1 MAIAVIYMC
10 VISTSDIFS
19 VLLLEIV
26 MHTEELFKLFF
37 RLLDPDMHPPRLYQ
51 RGDLEM
57 FWRER
62 FSEALGLQEPNGA
75 MMGYVELPKIFL
87 KTYRAVQEKMESS
100 K

>member
-1 MAIAVIYMC
+1 
-10 VISTSDIFS
+10 
-19 VLLLEIV
+19 

-62 FSEALGLQEPNGA
+62 FSEALGFQEPSGA
-75 MMGYVELPKIFL
+75 VMSYVELPKIFL

>member
-1 MAIAVIYMC
+1 
-10 VISTSDIFS
+10 
-19 VLLLEIV
+19 

-37 RLLDPDMHPPRLYQ
+37 RLLDPDMHPPKLYQ
-51 RGDLEM
+51 RGGLEM

-62 FSEALGLQEPNGA
+62 FSEALGFQEPNGA
-75 MMGYVELPKIFL
+75 MMSYVELPKIFL

>member
-1 MAIAVIYMC
+1 
-10 VISTSDIFS
+10 
-19 VLLLEIV
+19 
-26 MHTEELFKLFF
+26 MHTEELFQLFF
-37 RLLDPDMHPPRLYQ
+37 KLLDPDMHPPRLYQ

-62 FSEALGLQEPNGA
+62 FSEALGFQEAHGA

>member
-1 MAIAVIYMC
+1 
-10 VISTSDIFS
+10 
-19 VLLLEIV
+19 

-37 RLLDPDMHPPRLYQ
+37 KLLDPDMNLVRLYQ

-62 FSEALGLQEPNGA
+62 FSEALGFQEPNGA
-75 MMGYVELPKIFL
+75 MMSYVELPKIFL

>member
-1 MAIAVIYMC
+1 MN
-10 VISTSDIFS
+10 
-19 VLLLEIV
+19 
-26 MHTEELFKLFF
+26 TEELFKLFF
-37 RLLDPDMHPPRLYQ
+37 RLLDPDMHPPRIYQ

-75 MMGYVELPKIFL
+75 MMGYVEPMFL